1 LFREKGKEKMS
12 VVWNDYSYQRLAEM
26 AKEQWE
32 NYDGDDPVEKYWR
45 ECCYVSLKEKAEA
58 EKVAA
63 WRG

>member
-1 LFREKGKEKMS
+1 MS
-12 VVWNDYSYQRLAEM
+12 VVWNDYSYQRLADM

-58 EKVAA
+58 EGASNV
-63 WRG
+63 